1 MTPLPKKPVLNEI
14 IIERGGL
21 KLDVYRNTYE
31 TFQELKAIAK
41 NIIEVNQKTVN
52 KKDNRILFDY
62 KDNGEF
68 ETHLK
73 FGGDLLLLDMHTN
86 VFQFPREHPIMNLS
100 YIKKDPTRSYCGI
113 INMYNFLADS
123 IKYNR
128 INDIGYLVGRIF
140 INIDYHFF
148 VEGKRQIGL
157 MYNNF
162 SRSVIDQTILKKIL
176 NTAMTYCV
184 EFDLLTPNYDSVK
197 VISVS
202 EIQENSMNQS
212 LRTGKRLGFRF
223 QVDKDDSE

>member
-1 MTPLPKKPVLNEI
+1 MKPLPKNTVLNEI
-14 IIERGGL
+14 ILERGGL
-21 KLDVYRNTYE
+21 KLDVYRNTYD
-31 TFQELKAIAK
+31 TFQELKSIAK
-41 NIIEVNQKTVN
+41 NIIEANQKVVN
-52 KKDNRILFDY
+52 KKDSRIAFDY

-68 ETHLK
+68 ESQLK
-73 FGGDLLLLDMHTN
+73 FGGDMLVVNMHTN
-86 VFQFPREHPIMNLS
+86 IFQFPREHPIMNLS

-128 INDIGYLVGRIF
+128 INDIGYLVARIF
-140 INIDYHFF
+140 INSDYHFF

-162 SRSVIDQTILKKIL
+162 SHSVIDQNSLKRIL

-197 VISVS
+197 VLSVS

-212 LRTGKRLGFRF
+212 MRIGKRLGFRF

>member
-1 MTPLPKKPVLNEI
+1 MIDWKKKSTLNELI
-14 IIERGGL
+14 IDKGGL
-21 KLDVYRNTYE
+21 KLDVYKNTFD
-31 TFQELKAIAK
+31 TFQELRSIAK
-41 NIIEVNQKTVN
+41 STIESSKKTISR
-52 KKDNRILFDY
+52 KDKRIAFDY

-73 FGGDLLLLDMHTN
+73 FGTDMLLLNMHTN
-86 VFQFPREHPIMNLS
+86 VFQFPREHPLMNLS
-100 YIKKDPTRSYCGI
+100 YIKKDSNRSYCGI
-113 INMYNFLADS
+113 INIYNFLADS
-123 IKYNR
+123 FRYNR
-128 INDIGYLVGRIF
+128 INDIGYLVARIF

-162 SRSVIDQTILKKIL
+162 SKSVIDQNSLKKIL
-176 NTAMTYCV
+176 NTAMTYSV
-184 EFDLLTPNYDSVK
+184 NFDLLTPHYDAVK